1 MGEDSSRVD
10 KLGDKVTNYRE
21 SQIRME
27 GKIDTLNEKMNT
39 LLHDEVVTK
48 KNFCGLWE
56 SSYKKHQS
64 TQAKIA
70 KGVILFILTVTTTL
84 MTIVATLPSFID

>member
-1 MGEDSSRVD
+1 MVEDNNRVD
-10 KLGDKVTNYRE
+10 KLGDKLTNYRE

-27 GKIDTLNEKMNT
+27 SKIDTLNEKMNT

-48 KNFCGLWE
+48 KNFCGMWND
-56 SSYKKHQS
+56 SYNKRQS

-84 MTIVATLPSFID
+84 MTIVASLPSFIK